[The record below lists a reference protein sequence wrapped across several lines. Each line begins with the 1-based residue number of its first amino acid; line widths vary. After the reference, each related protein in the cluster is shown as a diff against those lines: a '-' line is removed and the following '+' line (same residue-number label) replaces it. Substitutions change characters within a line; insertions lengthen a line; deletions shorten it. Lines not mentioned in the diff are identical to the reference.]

1 MEPKYINTD
10 EASRLYGIPK
20 KTLENWRSQK
30 RGPRYHKS
38 GKRVVYRV
46 ADLEAFM
53 AGHSIHY
60 RSTPCSVRW
69 MSARCSRWRSGMR
82 CAYRWVISTF
92 L

>member
-10 EASRLYGIPK
+10 EAARLYGIPK

-53 AGHSIHY
+53 AGHSIATIDQPLAV
-60 RSTPCSVRW
+60 SC
-69 MSARCSRWRSGMR
+69 G
-82 CAYRWVISTF
+82 
-92 L
+92 

>member
-1 MEPKYINTD
+1 MEPKYISTG

-46 ADLEAFM
+46 TDLEAFM
-53 AGHSIHY
+53 ADHSIA
-60 RSTPCSVRW
+60 TIDQPL
-69 MSARCSRWRSGMR
+69 AASGG
-82 CAYRWVISTF
+82 
-92 L
+92 

>member
-1 MEPKYINTD
+1 MEPKYISTD

-46 ADLEAFM
+46 LDLEAFM
-53 AGHSIHY
+53 DEHAIATIDQPLAATG
-60 RSTPCSVRW
+60 
-69 MSARCSRWRSGMR
+69 
-82 CAYRWVISTF
+82 
-92 L
+92 